1 VGQQFNSI
9 PELAFRGKCDAAFA
23 GSFCRALRDA
33 LKFTCYTREIF
44 CEFKGVFVA
53 ISTSDFKTGLTIEY
67 EGNVYQ
73 IIEFQ
78 HVKPGKGGAFV
89 RSRLKNLVT
98 GATLE
103 KTWRAG
109 DKMDSALVE
118 RRNVEFLYRSGDEL
132 ALMDMEDYEQI
143 TLPVE
148 QVGED
153 TVKFLKDNTP
163 VQLTTWK
170 GKLLGLELPQ
180 TMEFAIAQTDPGL
193 KGDTAQGGSKPAT
206 LETGAVVTVPLFV
219 NESDLIRV
227 DTRTG
232 QYIERVK

>member
-1 VGQQFNSI
+1 M
-9 PELAFRGKCDAAFA
+9 
-23 GSFCRALRDA
+23 
-33 LKFTCYTREIF
+33 
-44 CEFKGVFVA
+44 A
-53 ISTSDFKTGLTIEY
+53 ISTSDFKNGLTIEY

-73 IIEFQ
+73 IVEFQ

-89 RSRLKNLVT
+89 RSRLKNLTT
-98 GATLE
+98 GATTE

-109 DKMDSALVE
+109 DKLDSALVE
-118 RRNVEFLYRSGDEL
+118 RRNVEFLYRDGEDL
-132 ALMDMEDYEQI
+132 VLMDMEDYEQI
-143 TLPVE
+143 SLPAA
-148 QVGED
+148 QVGD
-153 TVKFLKDNTP
+153 SVKFLKDNTP

-219 NESDLIRV
+219 NESDIIRV

>member
-1 VGQQFNSI
+1 
-9 PELAFRGKCDAAFA
+9 
-23 GSFCRALRDA
+23 
-33 LKFTCYTREIF
+33 
-44 CEFKGVFVA
+44 VA
-53 ISTSDFKTGLTIEY
+53 TSTADFKTGLTIEY

-73 IIEFQ
+73 VLEFQ

-89 RSRLKNLVT
+89 RSKLKNLMT

-118 RRNVEFLYRSGDEL
+118 RRNVEFLYRDGEDL
-132 ALMDMEDYEQI
+132 VLMDMSDYEQL
-143 TLPVE
+143 TLPSA
-148 QVGED
+148 QVGD
-153 TVKFLKDNTP
+153 SVKFLKDNTP
-163 VQLTTWK
+163 VQLITWK
-170 GKLLGLELPQ
+170 GKLLNLELPQ
-180 TMEFAIAQTDPGL
+180 TIEYAIAQTDPGL

-219 NESDLIRV
+219 NESDIIRV

>member
-1 VGQQFNSI
+1 M
-9 PELAFRGKCDAAFA
+9 
-23 GSFCRALRDA
+23 AL
-33 LKFTCYTREIF
+33 
-44 CEFKGVFVA
+44 
-53 ISTSDFKTGLTIEY
+53 STSDFKTGLTIEY
-67 EGNVYQ
+67 EGVVYQ

-89 RSRLKNLVT
+89 RSRLKNLIT

-109 DKMDSALVE
+109 DKMESALVE
-118 RRNVEFLYRSGDEL
+118 RRNVEFLYLSGDDL
-132 ALMDMEDYEQI
+132 VLMDMEDYEQL
-143 TLPVE
+143 TLPAA
-148 QVGED
+148 QVGES
-153 TVKFLKDNTP
+153 VKFLKDNTP
-163 VQLTTWK
+163 VQLITWK
-170 GKLLGLELPQ
+170 GRLLNLELPQ

-206 LETGAVVTVPLFV
+206 LETGATVIVPLFV
-219 NESDLIRV
+219 TESDIIRV